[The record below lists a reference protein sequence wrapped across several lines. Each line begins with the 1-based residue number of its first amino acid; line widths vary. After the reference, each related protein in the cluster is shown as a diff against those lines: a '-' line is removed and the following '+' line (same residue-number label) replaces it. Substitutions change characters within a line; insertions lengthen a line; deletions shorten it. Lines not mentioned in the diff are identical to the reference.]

1 MLIALPVTVQST
13 LAYIVTQS
21 EPAINTFKPFDSIEG
36 GLIIHKTIDHPYGPT
51 YTIPDHIAFDFE
63 VQLGDYYAGYTVKTS
78 AGDVTAD
85 ENGSLRVSVKPDV
98 LFGIEG
104 IDEDMQVTVT
114 ELSTGAGFSPGGE
127 ISQNAVISPKD
138 FVTLEFVNVYSPAP
152 VSPDLSITGEKQLS
166 GRDWQSGDV
175 FSFTLDRMNADT
187 GEWEIL
193 GTREAAFAEDS
204 EEFSRFDFSEFIGE
218 QSYTT
223 IGKYSYRVCEI
234 AGNLP
239 DMIYDDTEYGFDVTV
254 SDDDMDGALEIA
266 EICLDDQPLT
276 ADENGAYSMELSFTN
291 VFAPE
296 STTTDTTTSTAVT
309 TTTPQTTT
317 TGKQSTT
324 TPHTTTSGKKSTTTQ
339 TTTSGKQ
346 TTTTQ
351 TTTSGKQTT
360 TTQTT
365 TSGKQTTTTQTT
377 TSGKQTT
384 TTQTT
389 ITTETSTTETT
400 TTTETTPQP
409 AHGKATWSIG
419 MVEGTPGSWVDVPIT
434 ITGDTGTHIYELI
447 GLIGDAKWTQFT
459 VGDAYPRFNVG
470 YSVDD
475 ETGTYTIR
483 GQNADVENAFAE
495 DGSVVLYFRYYIPE
509 DAENGTVYNVGF
521 NGEVT
526 AYDANGVPVDVIEQ
540 NGWIRVVTEE
550 VTIVGYDF
558 ELEGNYQFY
567 FSHDPREFKAED
579 LVSSITRYALYSDG
593 TKGDPEPL
601 TDFSIVDFNGLTPES
616 VFIDTDGAYYVGSIP
631 ATVTDDF
638 GVVHEFEGVGTA
650 YIAVKGDVTLTG
662 EADAKD
668 AARILTYSAKIGAGL
683 EAYIYSETD
692 TMMEM
697 FAYFLGDVNGE
708 SEDHG
713 LTDSLGNE
721 ISDLN
726 AKDSAKILIYAAVY
740 GSGKDADW
748 AVILDEPL
756 PYYTAEIAAA
766 ERAMEA
772 AQAGTETP

>member
-1 MLIALPVTVQST
+1 MKIPKSKKWLALPLSMLIALPVTVQST

-51 YTIPDHIAFDFE
+51 YAIPDHIAFDFE

-114 ELSTGAGFSPGGE
+114 ELSAGAGFSPGGE

-152 VSPDLSITGEKQLS
+152 VSPKLSITGEKQLS

-175 FSFTLDRMNADT
+175 FSFTLDRMNADS
-187 GEWEIL
+187 GKWETL
-193 GTREAAFAEDS
+193 GTRDTAFAEDA

-223 IGKYSYRVCEI
+223 IGTYSYRVCEI

-239 DMIYDDTEYGFDVTV
+239 DMIYDDTEYSFDVTV

-266 EICLDDQPLT
+266 DICLDDQPLT

-296 STTTDTTTSTAVT
+296 TTTTETTTSTAVT

-317 TGKQSTT
+317 TEKQSTT
-324 TPHTTTSGKKSTTTQ
+324 TSQTSTAQ
-339 TTTSGKQ
+339 TTTSTKQ

-365 TSGKQTTTTQTT
+365 M
-377 TSGKQTT
+377 
-384 TTQTT
+384 
-389 ITTETSTTETT
+389 TTETSTTETT

-409 AHGKATWSIG
+409 PRGKATWSIG
-419 MVEGTPGSWVDVPIT
+419 MVEAKPGSWVDVPIT

-483 GQNADVENAFAE
+483 GQNADLENAFAE

-509 DAENGTVYNVGF
+509 DAENGTVYDLSF

-526 AYDANGVPVDVIEQ
+526 AYDMLGIPLDVTEQ

-550 VTIVGYDF
+550 VTLVGYDF

-697 FAYFLGDVNGE
+697 FAYFLGDVTGE

-772 AQAGTETP
+772 AQAGTETS